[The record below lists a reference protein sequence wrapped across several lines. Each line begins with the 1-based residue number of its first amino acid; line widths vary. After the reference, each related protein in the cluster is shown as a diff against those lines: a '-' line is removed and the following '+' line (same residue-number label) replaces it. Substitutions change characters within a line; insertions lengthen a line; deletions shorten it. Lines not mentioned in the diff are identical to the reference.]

1 MNFNFT
7 YKQSNKCF
15 KERFHSFH
23 LVLSRPSKQYEES
36 GKTPVSIRPGRRLEK
51 FSKEALVGHDMFWA
65 EHARNLVWFKEWDRI
80 LDWEPPFARWFVGGK
95 LNASV
100 NCLDRHISS
109 DTKNKAAI
117 IWEGENGE
125 ARTLTYLQL
134 YYQVN
139 KFANV
144 LKDLGIK
151 KGDRVTI
158 YLPMVPELVIAMLAC
173 TRIGA
178 IHSVV
183 FSGFSSQALVDRAN
197 DAKSKV
203 IITSDG
209 GVRRGKLIELKRV
222 VDDAVGLVPSIEN
235 VIVLKRAGNEIKMGT
250 KDKWW
255 HELMATAKQY
265 CQPEPVEST
274 HPLYILYTSGTTGK
288 PKGVMH
294 GTGGYLTHLY
304 ASAKWVFN
312 FNEQD
317 IFFCTADIGWVTGHS
332 YIVYAPLMHGVTEV
346 MYEGAPDFPKPDR
359 YWSIIE
365 KHGITILYTTPTAL
379 RMYMKYGDSIPNS
392 FDLSS
397 LRLLGTVGEPI
408 NPEVWLWYFRTIGK
422 ENCPIID
429 TWWQT
434 ETGGIMLSMCTGIET
449 LPMKPGS
456 ATFPIPGIDAAVVD
470 ENGNPV
476 PSGTKG
482 YLVIRRPWPGM
493 LLSLWEDNEK
503 YKQVY
508 WSRFAD
514 AYYPGD
520 YALIDQD
527 GYLWL
532 LGRADDVLKVAGHR
546 LGTMELESAF
556 VSHKAIAEAAVTS
569 KPDNTKGEAIIAFL
583 VPKEGFSG
591 SDNLRN
597 ELIIHIRGTVGPVAA
612 PDEVYFVNK
621 LPKTR
626 SGKIMR
632 RLLKSIASGGQIGDI
647 TTLEDGAAIDEVKQA
662 YEDLKKTIQS

>member
-1 MNFNFT
+1 M
-7 YKQSNKCF
+7 S
-15 KERFHSFH
+15 S
-23 LVLSRPSKQYEES
+23 PSKLYEES
-36 GKTPVSIRPGRRLEK
+36 GRIKVSVMPGRRLEK
-51 FSKEALVGHDMFWA
+51 VSKEALAEPEKFWA
-65 EHARNLVWFKEWDRI
+65 EQARNLVWFKEWDRV
-80 LDWEPPFARWFVGGK
+80 LDWKPPFARWFVGGQ

-100 NCLDRHISS
+100 NCLDRHIKT

-117 IWEGENGE
+117 IWEGESGE
-125 ARTLTYLQL
+125 TRTLSYFQL
-134 YYQVN
+134 YRQVN

-144 LKDLGIK
+144 LKSLGVG

-158 YLPMVPELVIAMLAC
+158 YMPMVPELPIAMLAC
-173 TRIGA
+173 ARIGA

-183 FSGFSSQALVDRAN
+183 FSGFSSQALVNRTN
-197 DAKSKV
+197 DAQSKI
-203 IITSDG
+203 IITADG
-209 GVRRGKLIELKRV
+209 GVRKGKLVELKKV
-222 VDDAVGLVPSIEN
+222 VDESLPSISSVEH
-235 VIVLKRAGNEIKMGT
+235 VIVLKHAGNEIRMGP
-250 KDKWW
+250 KDLWW
-255 HELMATAKQY
+255 HDLIASAKTYY
-265 CQPEPVEST
+265 CPPEPVEST

-304 ASAKWVFN
+304 ATAEWVFD
-312 FNEQD
+312 FNRQD

-332 YIVYAPLMHGVTEV
+332 YIVYAPLMHGVTEI
-346 MYEGAPDFPKPDR
+346 MYEGAPDHPKPDR
-359 YWSIIE
+359 YWAIVE
-365 KHGITILYTTPTAL
+365 KHGATILYMTPTAL
-379 RMYMKYGDSIPNS
+379 RMYMKYGDTIPNS

-408 NPEVWLWYFRTIGK
+408 NPEVWMWYFKTIGK

-449 LPMKPGS
+449 IPMKPGS
-456 ATFPIPGIDAAVVD
+456 ATFPVPGVDAAVVD
-470 ENGNPV
+470 ENGKPV
-476 PSGTKG
+476 PPGTKG
-482 YLVIRRPWPGM
+482 YIVVRRPWPGM
-493 LLSLWEDNEK
+493 LLTLWGDDEK
-503 YKQVY
+503 YNQVY
-508 WSRFAD
+508 WSKFAGM
-514 AYYPGD
+514 YYPGD
-520 YALIDQD
+520 YAMVDQD

-556 VSHKAIAEAAVTS
+556 VCHKAIAEAAVTS
-569 KPDNTKGEAIIAFL
+569 KPDNTKGECIIAFL
-583 VPKEGFSG
+583 VPKEGFMQQ
-591 SDNLRN
+591 SDDGMRK
-597 ELIIHIRGTVGPVAA
+597 EIVAHIRSTLGPIAT

-632 RLLKSIASGGQIGDI
+632 RLLKSIACGDKIGDI

-662 YEDLKKTIQS
+662 YEDLKKAVSS